1 MSANGPRPSILH
13 LTGDYPDPID
23 PAKTPAVARFLDLTR
38 IHFDHRV
45 VSINRRDPGAG
56 GWLRQLAGGGP
67 AIAAQGFDA
76 GVALAYEAPGKG
88 AFHVSNLLALGDW
101 LADHARRQGWRPDLL
116 VGHKLGIEGIAIAR
130 TAERLGLPYALTV
143 QGNTDTRILATRPD
157 LHRRLARIWHGAAT
171 VTCLAPWA
179 LAAVERHL
187 GKRSG
192 PVAVVPCATEL
203 DLPLPPRV
211 GGDGLV
217 SVFHL
222 RQHRAKNVEGLA
234 RAMAM
239 VDGEATLTII
249 GGGDGDDRQRVRA
262 LIGNAANIAL
272 AGHVP
277 AEQLR
282 ARMNAAKGF
291 VLPSRRESFGL
302 VFIEALFAGLPIV
315 YPAGAAVDGYFDF
328 LPFAVRI
335 DARDPAA
342 IAAAMRHL
350 LAEEASLKAA
360 LAEWQGSEDARRF
373 TRPAIADAYAASLR
387 AGLPGSLA
395 GQAA

>member
-1 MSANGPRPSILH
+1 
-13 LTGDYPDPID
+13 
-23 PAKTPAVARFLDLTR
+23 
-38 IHFDHRV
+38 
-45 VSINRRDPGAG
+45 
-56 GWLRQLAGGGP
+56 
-67 AIAAQGFDA
+67 
-76 GVALAYEAPGKG
+76 
-88 AFHVSNLLALGDW
+88 
-101 LADHARRQGWRPDLL
+101 
-116 VGHKLGIEGIAIAR
+116 
-130 TAERLGLPYALTV
+130 
-143 QGNTDTRILATRPD
+143 
-157 LHRRLARIWHGAAT
+157 
-171 VTCLAPWA
+171 
-179 LAAVERHL
+179 
-187 GKRSG
+187 
-192 PVAVVPCATEL
+192 
-203 DLPLPPRV
+203 
-211 GGDGLV
+211 
-217 SVFHL
+217 
-222 RQHRAKNVEGLA
+222 
-234 RAMAM
+234 MAM

-282 ARMNAAKGF
+282 ARLNAAKGF

-315 YPAGAAVDGYFDF
+315 YPAGAAVDGYFDG
-328 LPFAVRI
+328 LPFAVRV

-387 AGLPGSLA
+387 AGLKGSMA